1 MIDSKAFIEKYYPN
15 ANAQRENDVE
25 RFLSYVDALL
35 KEDNPSTRLLDKEFL
50 CRTFFLQSTNSISRQ
65 HYQKIKE
72 YLLNLFDWFGVLGT
86 VPTREE
92 VMDSQQTSC
101 YFRDLDSILN
111 LIDEIG
117 ASLMAGYNPNADLAT
132 VKAIV
137 VLGWHGLSPREIA
150 VLKKNEL
157 ISDDNTRYLLEHNGE
172 MIAIE
177 DSAYTA
183 LKALRYLDSYRGL
196 PSGKVRV
203 FKGDESFLFRPTTSC
218 PRVEENHIILA
229 ISRFNSL
236 IPKERNVAIIF
247 RNLRKNALFVKIYQ
261 DKSNRT
267 LLEKICSIMGC
278 SENSAFNYREQYYKW
293 VNSIYT
299 NKI

>member
-1 MIDSKAFIEKYYPN
+1 MIDSKVFIEKYYPN

-25 RFLSYVDALL
+25 RFLSYMDALL
-35 KEDNPSTRLLDKEFL
+35 KEDDPMIRLLDKAFL
-50 CRTFFLQSTNSISRQ
+50 CRAFFLQSTNSISRQ

-72 YLLNLFDWFGVLGT
+72 YLLNLFDWFGISNT

-92 VMDSQQTSC
+92 VIDSQQTSC
-101 YFRDLDSILN
+101 YFRDLDSILI

-117 ASLMAGYNPNADLAT
+117 STLLNGYNPNADLAT

-137 VLGWHGLSPREIA
+137 VLGWNGLSPKEIA
-150 VLKKNEL
+150 SLKKIEL
-157 ISDDNTRYLLEHNGE
+157 VSDGNRYLLERNGE
-172 MIAIE
+172 TISIE
-177 DSAYTA
+177 DNAYTA
-183 LKALRYLDSYRGL
+183 IKALRYLDSYRGL

-267 LLEKICSIMGC
+267 LIEKICSIMSC
-278 SENSAFNYREQYYKW
+278 TENSALNYREQYYKW